1 MDSLDHYIDLAF
13 AELVDVDG
21 VENRVRQ
28 RMAYEAF
35 DRGLDELESKLKDGM
50 VVSEYLEELQSLRT
64 AMQKDLDSLS
74 G

>member
-1 MDSLDHYIDLAF
+1 MLLFSTTKLIN
-13 AELVDVDG
+13 DG
-21 VENRVRQ
+21 KFRGTRSDDKLLIFV
-28 RMAYEAF
+28 AF

-64 AMQKDLDSLS
+64 AMQKDLDALS